1 MKFMET
7 LFEKTD
13 EFHIDE
19 QVMEKAGEILKRGG
33 LVAFPTETVY
43 GLGANALNEEAA
55 RKTYA
60 AKGRPS
66 DNPLIVH
73 IAEREALEKIV
84 TTISDKAKAVMD
96 AFWPGPLTLIFEKQ
110 ECVPSGTT
118 GGLSTVAVRMPSNQV
133 ALELIRAG
141 GGYIS
146 APSANTSGRPSP
158 TSAQHVMDDLNGKI
172 DMVIDGGNVEIG
184 VESTILDLTVEPPM
198 ILRPGAVTREMLEEV
213 IGEVAID
220 KALLSDESG
229 IAPKAPG
236 MKYRHYAPKAQLVI
250 IEGDMD
256 ESVKAIRQ
264 IAYEQTRLGYKVG
277 IIATSETEKLYST
290 GLVKTIGSR
299 NNENSI
305 AKNLY
310 HVLRAFD
317 EEDVEYIYSESFGQ
331 EGIGNAIMNRLDKA
345 AGHHVIQASEITRLQ
360 KYRRILF
367 VSKGDTCRGPM
378 AAELLRHES
387 LTKEYKIG
395 SRGMVVLFPEPAN
408 QKAEAIMRSQKMT
421 IASHEAVQFTEDDLD
436 EDTLVLTFEAA
447 QKWKI
452 VSDFENVKNVYTLGE
467 FVGDEREV
475 EIAVGQPLPVY
486 GEKFELLKELIHKL
500 ANKLNEE
507 GKKI

>member
-1 MKFMET
+1 
-7 LFEKTD
+7 
-13 EFHIDE
+13 
-19 QVMEKAGEILKRGG
+19 
-33 LVAFPTETVY
+33 
-43 GLGANALNEEAA
+43 
-55 RKTYA
+55 
-60 AKGRPS
+60 
-66 DNPLIVH
+66 
-73 IAEREALEKIV
+73 
-84 TTISDKAKAVMD
+84 
-96 AFWPGPLTLIFEKQ
+96 
-110 ECVPSGTT
+110 
-118 GGLSTVAVRMPSNQV
+118 
-133 ALELIRAG
+133 
-141 GGYIS
+141 
-146 APSANTSGRPSP
+146 
-158 TSAQHVMDDLNGKI
+158 
-172 DMVIDGGNVEIG
+172 
-184 VESTILDLTVEPPM
+184 
-198 ILRPGAVTREMLEEV
+198 
-213 IGEVAID
+213 
-220 KALLSDESG
+220 
-229 IAPKAPG
+229 
-236 MKYRHYAPKAQLVI
+236 
-250 IEGDMD
+250 
-256 ESVKAIRQ
+256 
-264 IAYEQTRLGYKVG
+264 
-277 IIATSETEKLYST
+277 
-290 GLVKTIGSR
+290 VKTIGSR

-452 VSDFENVKNVYTLGE
+452 VSDYENVKNVYTLGE